1 MSKEIPIDV
10 LRYLAAAEKKTVLGK
25 ACRELVAR
33 READQP
39 VVSTDPF
46 TVRLPVITYPDQPV
60 RMRFNGR
67 DARMRD
73 CGHCGKTEQTVFDS
87 DETPTC
93 AACADAAHLQEW
105 INYGEKMRNLIAG
118 IYREVGG
125 AA

>member
-33 READQP
+33 REDEHP
-39 VVSTDPF
+39 VVSTDHF

-67 DARMRD
+67 NAQVRD
-73 CGHCGKTEQTVFDS
+73 CGHCGKTERTVFDS
-87 DETPTC
+87 EDTPIC
-93 AACADAAHLQEW
+93 CACADAAFLQDW
-105 INYGEKMRNLIAG
+105 MNYGEKLRNIIAG
-118 IYREVGG
+118 IYRKAGG